1 MEHLSM
7 DVAVNFSKAAQL
19 SSHIHN
25 VCSEAREAIYTREE
39 DVKFWLEKGE
49 SPWGLLE
56 LLLAGGWHGAVMAL
70 VRFLGIST
78 HCFGSEAHVS
88 PCSSPWVSRSHSSC
102 WRSPSEPHSGF

>member
-1 MEHLSM
+1 M

-49 SPWGLLE
+49 SPWALLE
-56 LLLAGGWHGAVMAL
+56 LLARCCGG
-70 VRFLGIST
+70 S
-78 HCFGSEAHVS
+78 CQVS
-88 PCSSPWVSRSHSSC
+88 GDQHPLFWL
-102 WRSPSEPHSGF
+102 

>member
-25 VCSEAREAIYTREE
+25 VCAEAREAIYTREE

-49 SPWGLLE
+49 FPWVLLE
-56 LLLAGGWHGAVMAL
+56 QAGTGLGWFL
-70 VRFLGIST
+70 PTFLGSAPSALPLGVT
-78 HCFGSEAHVS
+78 LG
-88 PCSSPWVSRSHSSC
+88 VSRSHSSC
-102 WRSPSEPHSGF
+102 WHSPSEPNLAF